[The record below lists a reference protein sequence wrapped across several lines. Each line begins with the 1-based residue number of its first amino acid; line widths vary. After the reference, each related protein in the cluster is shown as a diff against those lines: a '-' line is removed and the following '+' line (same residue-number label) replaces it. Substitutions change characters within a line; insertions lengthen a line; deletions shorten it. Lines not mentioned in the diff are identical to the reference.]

1 MITWRCRCPKKSLSW
16 SPSAEEDLSRTP
28 AACGCCQT
36 GSGWRDESPSR
47 HRTRCPPTK
56 HAQTRDSAPNVLLF
70 FFSSLPSTFAAP
82 QSVEDVVA
90 SNGADVTPCS
100 IYSRQRTSAAV
111 EDVTYNR
118 RAPRRQDFPEFPS
131 GNIHKPHKPDQC
143 NHNRNRPRIQTEVQ
157 ERRNTLKVKLSRA

>member
-1 MITWRCRCPKKSLSW
+1 MFHELQQLRGVVKLAQVDAMSHRLAIGHDAHLQSTH
-16 SPSAEEDLSRTP
+16 
-28 AACGCCQT
+28 
-36 GSGWRDESPSR
+36 RDVIL
-47 HRTRCPPTK
+47 HRM
-56 HAQTRDSAPNVLLF
+56 SFFFFF

-90 SNGADVTPCS
+90 SNEADVTPCS

-118 RAPRRQDFPEFPS
+118 RAPRRQDFPVFPS

-157 ERRNTLKVKLSRA
+157 EHRNTLKVKLSRA